1 MISYPFIHL
10 PDDLAFLLKLNFQM
24 SQKDLTTV
32 QKFFYERPGLLALAK
47 IMSGRNDQNFI
58 LEREI
63 KAQGWKIYL
72 SKLTSLYI
80 EKSLRGEFPKN
91 DDIKLVL
98 DIQNFEDQLSSY
110 FIAGQSRAYLLGLYY
125 KLWNI
130 ESSRSHISMNGN
142 ALSGIDDVFT
152 ILKKVRS
159 KVLQIDYL
167 FITLQHLVSYIGV
180 DKLSFL
186 LDQGTDLK
194 EIYIHLE
201 LAERKNLVDNLLSY
215 SSSINEVDFLSPL
228 NI

>member
-1 MISYPFIHL
+1 MISYPFINL

-24 SQKDLTTV
+24 SQKDLNTV

-47 IMSGRNDQNFI
+47 IMSGKNEQQFI

-80 EKSLRGEFPKN
+80 EKVLRGEYPKN

-98 DIQNFEDQLSSY
+98 DIQNFEDNVASY

-125 KLWNI
+125 KLWAI
-130 ESSRSHISMNGN
+130 EASRSHIPMNGN
-142 ALSGIDDVFT
+142 ALSGLNDVLI

-159 KVLQIDYL
+159 KVLQIDYM
-167 FITLQHLVSYIGV
+167 FITLQHLISFIGI

-186 LDQGTDLK
+186 LDQGTDFK
-194 EIYIHLE
+194 EIYTSLE
-201 LAERKNLVDNLLSY
+201 VSQRKNLVDNLLSY